1 MQQIAAIFDLD
12 DTLLN
17 ESSGRLLVRYLRRS
31 GQLARYFRL
40 RHSWILA
47 TAFLTY
53 RIGGRQDVTQ
63 LMGRSAR
70 IARGIP
76 LDEFWQLVQSWFDE
90 LVVDHIAPPGRAQL
104 DWHRDQGHIPV
115 ICSASSQFS
124 VQPVAHYLGIEHMVF
139 TEWLSKD
146 GYLTGEI
153 RQPIA
158 YGAGKVYWM
167 EQWAASQNVSLA
179 QSYFYTDHISDLPLL
194 EVVGHP
200 VAVNPE
206 PQLAQLASARGW
218 PIVDWH

>member
-17 ESSGRLLVRYLRRS
+17 ESSGRLLFRYLRRS
-31 GQLARYFRL
+31 GQFSRYFRL

-47 TAFLTY
+47 GAFLNY
-53 RIGGRQDVTQ
+53 RIGGRQDMTQ

-70 IARGIP
+70 IARGIA
-76 LDEFWQLVQSWFDE
+76 LDEFWQLTQNWFDE
-90 LVVDHIAPPGRAQL
+90 MVVDHISPSGIAQL
-104 DWHRDQGHIPV
+104 AWHRAQGHIPV

-124 VQPVAHYLGIEHMVF
+124 VQPVAQHLGIEHRVF
-139 TEWLSKD
+139 TDWLSED

-153 RQPIA
+153 RRPIA

-167 EQWAASQNVSLA
+167 EQWAATHNVSLA

-194 EVVGHP
+194 DVVGHP

-206 PQLAQLASARGW
+206 PQLAQLATGRGW
-218 PIVDWH
+218 PIVDWR